1 MSYQFPKNAL
11 SPKSPTMPELQSDM
25 LARRQQNC
33 GSFEYALIEAWFKAD
48 INNKRILEKAF
59 ENTRFKLTKS

>member
-1 MSYQFPKNAL
+1 
-11 SPKSPTMPELQSDM
+11 MPDIILPETQAEM
-25 LARRQQNC
+25 LERRQRVC

-48 INNKRILEKAF
+48 LINKRILEQAF

>member
-1 MSYQFPKNAL
+1 MDDVMN
-11 SPKSPTMPELQSDM
+11 ELQSDM

-48 INNKRILEKAF
+48 INNKRILEQAF

>member
-1 MSYQFPKNAL
+1 MTQHERL
-11 SPKSPTMPELQSDM
+11 SL
-25 LARRQQNC
+25 RQTNC

-48 INNKRILEKAF
+48 LINKRILEQAF